1 LPWRCSWPCT
11 SFACSIFSA
20 LAWGA

>member
-1 LPWRCSWPCT
+1 LPWRCGWPCT